1 MEIENN
7 NILLFDGVCNLC
19 NGFVQFTIERD
30 KQSKFKFASLQ
41 SKSGQYLLTQNKLPV
56 ENFTSLVY
64 LKGEQCLLKSS
75 AILHFLKE
83 LGGVWKVFF
92 ILILIPKPIR
102 DFVYSIIANS
112 RYKIFGRR
120 QSCFLPTPELK
131 QRFLE

>member
-1 MEIENN
+1 MNKDI
-7 NILLFDGVCNLC
+7 ILFDGVCNLC
-19 NGFVQFTIERD
+19 NCFVQFTIERD

-41 SKSGQYLLTQNKLPV
+41 SKSGQYLLAQNKLPV
-56 ENFTSLVY
+56 ENFTSFVY
-64 LKGEQCLLKSS
+64 LKGGQCLLKSS

-102 DFVYSIIANS
+102 DFVYSFIANS

-120 QSCFLPTPELK
+120 ESCFLPTPELK
-131 QRFLE
+131 NRFLE